1 MAEDKKK
8 FLLRL
13 DQDLYDHLS
22 ETAQQKNRSI
32 NAHIEHILEESV
44 KGKSFE
50 QRQITGQVV
59 NGKDIDQNTGL
70 VQVRGIYYRYLTS
83 DNSLAKETAQYAIV
97 DAVGNI
103 LTLRKI

>member
-1 MAEDKKK
+1 MTEDKEK

-13 DQDLYDHLS
+13 DQDLYDRLAQD
-22 ETAQQKNRSI
+22 AQQKNRSI

-44 KGKSFE
+44 RGKSFE
-50 QRQITGQVV
+50 HRQITGQVV
-59 NGKDIDQNTGL
+59 NGKDISLDTGL
-70 VQVRGIYYRYLTS
+70 VQVSGIYYRYLTI
-83 DNSLAKETAQYAIV
+83 DNSIAEKAAQYAIV